1 MAPHILIVSLCL
13 HLIREQEHWFS
24 SASDKQLCHNN
35 SITTSLVFES
45 NAFIIVTGL
54 ARLNP
59 LKTWIANWQLSA
71 TEFYFP
77 GFITKPSYGSNQGV
91 TEILKNIGAIYNL

>member
-13 HLIREQEHWFS
+13 HLIREQEHWYS
-24 SASDKQLCHNN
+24 SACDKQHCHNN

-45 NAFIIVTGL
+45 STFIIVTGL

-59 LKTWIANWQLSA
+59 LKTWIENYQLSA
-71 TEFYFP
+71 TAFYF
-77 GFITKPSYGSNQGV
+77 
-91 TEILKNIGAIYNL
+91 